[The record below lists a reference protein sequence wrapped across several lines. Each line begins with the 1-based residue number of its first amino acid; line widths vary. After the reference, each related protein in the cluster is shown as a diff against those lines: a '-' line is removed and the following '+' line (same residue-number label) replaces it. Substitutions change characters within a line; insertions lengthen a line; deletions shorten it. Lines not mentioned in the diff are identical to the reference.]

1 MLIAAAII
9 GPFLVISLL
18 LALTEVAEQRLISQ
32 PVLLA
37 RVAQSRRLTPEYAEA
52 YVSRRAAP
60 LLASRPDLG

>member
-1 MLIAAAII
+1 MLIAAAIV

-18 LALTEVAEQRLISQ
+18 LTLTEVAEQRLISQ

-37 RVAQSRRLTPEYAEA
+37 RVAQSSRLTPEYAEA

-60 LLASRPDLG
+60 LLGTRPELG

>member
-1 MLIAAAII
+1 MLIAAAVI

-18 LALTEVAEQRLISQ
+18 LALTEVAEHRLISQ

-60 LLASRPDLG
+60 LLGPRSVS